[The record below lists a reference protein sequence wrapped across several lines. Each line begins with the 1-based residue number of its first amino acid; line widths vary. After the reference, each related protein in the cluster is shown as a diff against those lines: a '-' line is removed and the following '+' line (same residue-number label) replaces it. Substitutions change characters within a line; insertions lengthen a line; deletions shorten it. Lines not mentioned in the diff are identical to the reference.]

1 MNTAELNKRALI
13 FRGSSFLSTL
23 RQTSARKSD
32 DQADGQMESY
42 AFDSQ
47 YATSS
52 IGCIDFD
59 ALKLA
64 SYPPAQGRMTPCSAD
79 ALIFEHNGTFLI
91 EFKFLTAEI
100 ENITR
105 KAYDSVML
113 MIEHGGY
120 TFAQS
125 RKEISYLVV
134 STGIVN
140 RMEDKHRALWR
151 GLAYSREPWKKFR
164 NSDDHWKVASL
175 EGVIVKE
182 AYCMHP
188 ATFDYYVKLNHW
200 SRC

>member
-1 MNTAELNKRALI
+1 MNSAELSKRALV
-13 FRGSSFLSTL
+13 FRDATLMSTL
-23 RQTSARKSD
+23 RQTSARKPD
-32 DQADGQMESY
+32 DANDCQMEPY

-47 YATSS
+47 YSS
-52 IGCIDFD
+52 SGIACLDFD

-64 SYPPAQGRMTPCSAD
+64 LYPPCPRAMTPCSAD

-91 EFKFLTAEI
+91 EFKFLKTEI

-120 TFAQS
+120 TFDQS

-140 RMEDKHRALWR
+140 RMDDKHRALWR
-151 GLAYSREPWKKFR
+151 GLAYCREPWKKFR

-188 ATFDYYVKLNHW
+188 ATFDYYVKLKHW
-200 SRC
+200 V